1 MVSKCKRCFVVFVGP
16 LNIEAPAREVT
27 NNSLTDFDLPS
38 VSKGKHF
45 AISISFIKG
54 CNIMPVCIVTF
65 PKRQKANIPDL
76 EKLNLFGNED
86 QEIWMHI
93 TCCTYTDKVARS
105 I

>member
-1 MVSKCKRCFVVFVGP
+1 MVSKCKRCFLVFVGP

-45 AISISFIKG
+45 AISISLIKG

-76 EKLNLFGNED
+76 EKLKLFWKWRSRN
-86 QEIWMHI
+86 INAYYLLHI
-93 TCCTYTDKVARS
+93 HWQGS
-105 I
+105 S